1 MHLFPD
7 WLRIIAYATPFP
19 SMLQTPIDVLSGWA
33 LGAAALALVGS
44 QVAWLVVLVAVARLV
59 QWRAGHRLVVQGG

>member
-1 MHLFPD
+1 VHLFPD

-19 SMLQTPIDVLSGWA
+19 SLLQTPIDVLSGWA

-44 QVAWLVVLVAVARLV
+44 QVAWLVVLVGLARLV
-59 QWRAGHRLVVQGG
+59 QWRAGLRLVVQGG

>member
-1 MHLFPD
+1 VHLFPN

-44 QVAWLVVLVAVARLV
+44 QVGWLVVLVAVARLV

>member
-1 MHLFPD
+1 
-7 WLRIIAYATPFP
+7 LRIIAYATPFP

-44 QVAWLVVLVAVARLV
+44 QVAWLVVLVGLARLV
-59 QWRAGHRLVVQGG
+59 QWRAGLRLVVQGG